1 MQTINLTSIK
11 KELTVAAA
19 QDTAFKVFTEQ
30 MNLWWPG
37 SHHAG
42 KCPMTEMVLEART
55 GGRWYSK
62 HEDGSEVNVG
72 HVMTYQPYDLFILAW
87 QLTADYQFDP
97 ELITEV
103 EVQFIPE
110 GPKTTRVKF
119 EHKNLQKLH
128 SDKAVESMNQGW
140 AYIMDLYKQ
149 KAEQ

>member
-19 QDTAFKVFTEQ
+19 QATAFKVFTEQ
-30 MNLWWPG
+30 MNLWWP
-37 SHHAG
+37 STHHAG
-42 KCPMTEMVLEART
+42 KCPMTELVLEART
-55 GGRWYSK
+55 GGRWYSR

-72 HVMTYQPYDLFILAW
+72 HVMTYQPHDLFILAW

-110 GPKTTRVKF
+110 GPKSTRVKF
-119 EHKNLQKLH
+119 EHKNLQRLN
-128 SDKAVESMNQGW
+128 SAKAVESMNKGW
-140 AYIMDLYKQ
+140 GDIMKLYKQ